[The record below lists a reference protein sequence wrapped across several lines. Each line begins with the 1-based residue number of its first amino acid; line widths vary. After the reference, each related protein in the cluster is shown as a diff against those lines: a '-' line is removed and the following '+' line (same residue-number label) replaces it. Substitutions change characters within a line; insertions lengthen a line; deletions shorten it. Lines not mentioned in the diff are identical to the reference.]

1 MRRKP
6 SGNTC
11 SRKRRMNSPASSV
24 IALVLPTETNAAA
37 VTIDEPAGGDGNVMG
52 VAAEIVENLLRP
64 AEGPRGIDHPLD
76 LAQRLQMCGES
87 RRVQPLR
94 QSRGLRTQ
102 EHRIKMKRHGREA
115 EGGGCGR
122 NTTFLVKTW
131 RQPRKLF
138 EGPRESARLTLQ
150 AW

>member
-37 VTIDEPAGGDGNVMG
+37 VTIDEPAVGDGNVMG

-64 AEGPRGIDHPLD
+64 AEGPLGIDNPLD

-87 RRVQPLR
+87 RRVSSMSLAKLNPIEPPWYGPVCPVVWEGR
-94 QSRGLRTQ
+94 RRAASTYPDQSVAGLAG
-102 EHRIKMKRHGREA
+102 I
-115 EGGGCGR
+115 
-122 NTTFLVKTW
+122 
-131 RQPRKLF
+131 
-138 EGPRESARLTLQ
+138 
-150 AW
+150 